1 MTSQYLYWKRL
12 PRLTHCQGEVTQSTL
27 FNTSRW
33 CLCEFNQQ
41 SSRLKTQSSN
51 RAANHNWTQLYNNGA
66 DSSWVEFQTNRLLEA
81 MEEDCSCDE
90 TPSQSSWLST
100 CRGQGIQQL
109 TQHNPG
115 QSCFL
120 AQVCLHVWHS
130 LSHLAHEE
138 SCSWWRRLC
147 SRRRLHQ
154 SRSFV
159 GGTRVQCLAG
169 EGETWRIWSVW
180 CGQFLIT
187 FLISVTKYQTSIV
200 LFLETVAHTGTQAA
214 IK

>member
-1 MTSQYLYWKRL
+1 M
-12 PRLTHCQGEVTQSTL
+12 
-27 FNTSRW
+27 
-33 CLCEFNQQ
+33 
-41 SSRLKTQSSN
+41 
-51 RAANHNWTQLYNNGA
+51 
-66 DSSWVEFQTNRLLEA
+66 SWVPDQQTTGGDGRRLLMWWDSKSVILA
-81 MEEDCSCDE
+81 LHLLR
-90 TPSQSSWLST
+90 TRYST
-100 CRGQGIQQL
+100 VNKTIL
-109 TQHNPG
+109 DNLVF
-115 QSCFL
+115 FL

-159 GGTRVQCLAG
+159 GGARVQCLAG

-200 LFLETVAHTGTQAA
+200 LFLETVAHTETQVA
-214 IK
+214 IKYFSNRNPIKYFSSFRTNTR